1 MLDALQYDRLGGAV
15 DTADRAPVSV
25 PNPHPILLAAQ
36 WPSRA
41 MWPEG
46 IGGEGLDP
54 GKQREPF
61 APR

>member
-1 MLDALQYDRLGGAV
+1 MLDALQDDRLGGAV

-54 GKQREPF
+54 G
-61 APR
+61 